1 MSTEPTADIYQTIT
15 QTSDSFTSK
24 NAVDVVIENLG
35 EVISKTEASA
45 AYETRAKGRP
55 MLLHNPQKESR
66 TRMQHKSVIA
76 RQKDDKSRRKANH
89 ESRTERRL
97 SRTATRGLK
106 YQTFLD
112 IHKLWTGYMS
122 ELLNLQSL
130 SSISGS
136 LDTHVASHAIGMQT
150 KLVKA
155 DFHGSKLTVKAS
167 KCPTLVGVSG
177 IVIEETANVF
187 RVITPDDRVK
197 VLPKQNSVFTFSIP
211 LKPEQEDSAPQI
223 QFELYGNQFRFR
235 ADDRASRK
243 FKSKETIEL

>member
-1 MSTEPTADIYQTIT
+1 
-15 QTSDSFTSK
+15 
-24 NAVDVVIENLG
+24 
-35 EVISKTEASA
+35 
-45 AYETRAKGRP
+45 
-55 MLLHNPQKESR
+55 
-66 TRMQHKSVIA
+66 
-76 RQKDDKSRRKANH
+76 
-89 ESRTERRL
+89 
-97 SRTATRGLK
+97 
-106 YQTFLD
+106 
-112 IHKLWTGYMS
+112 
-122 ELLNLQSL
+122 
-130 SSISGS
+130 
-136 LDTHVASHAIGMQT
+136 MQT

-155 DFHGSKLTVKAS
+155 DFHGSKLTGKSPLLLQYTKLNEGLTVKAS

>member
-1 MSTEPTADIYQTIT
+1 MSSEHTVDIYQTIN
-15 QTSDSFTSK
+15 QASGSK
-24 NAVDVVIENLG
+24 PTENATDVVIENLG
-35 EVISKTEASA
+35 EVIGKAEASA
-45 AYETRAKGRP
+45 VYETRAKGRP

-66 TRMQHKSVIA
+66 SRVQRKSLAA
-76 RQKDDKSRRKANH
+76 RQKDDKSRRKANR
-89 ESRTERRL
+89 ESRAERRL
-97 SRTATRGLK
+97 SRASTQGLK

-112 IHKLWTGYMS
+112 IHTLWTGYMS

-130 SSISGS
+130 SSINGS
-136 LDTHVASHAIGMQT
+136 LDMHVASHAIGMQT

-155 DFHGSKLTVKAS
+155 DFHGCKLTVKAS

-187 RVITPDDRVK
+187 RVIAPDDRVR
-197 VLPKQNSVFTFSIP
+197 VLPKQNSIFTFLIP
-211 LKPEQEDSAPQI
+211 LQPGQADTDSQI